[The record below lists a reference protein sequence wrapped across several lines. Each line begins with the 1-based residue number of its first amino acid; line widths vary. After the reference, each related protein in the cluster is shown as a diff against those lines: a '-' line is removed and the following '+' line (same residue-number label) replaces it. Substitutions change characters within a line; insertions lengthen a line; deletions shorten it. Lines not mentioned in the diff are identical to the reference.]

1 MNTYIQHDIKFN
13 RWWLYFKMYEIP
25 MFFVQ
30 SAPTMFR
37 VACRGCH
44 YRFTEL
50 NIQVSVNSTSAKICT
65 LLTPTLSDKQIV
77 QMQFIPEKCQ
87 NNVPNCAKLISSFLQ
102 QADIPWLSRV
112 PLGDSHHWAEKLLLK
127 CLLVMLGTI
136 WRTVAVW
143 FNNNYPN
150 VSKRC

>member
-44 YRFTEL
+44 YRFTEIKYSSISEFYKCQDL
-50 NIQVSVNSTSAKICT
+50 HAFNPN
-65 LLTPTLSDKQIV
+65 KQIV

>member
-1 MNTYIQHDIKFN
+1 MH
-13 RWWLYFKMYEIP
+13 EIP
-25 MFFVQ
+25 RFFVQ

-44 YRFTEL
+44 YRFTE
-50 NIQVSVNSTSAKICT
+50 IIYSSISE
-65 LLTPTLSDKQIV
+65 
-77 QMQFIPEKCQ
+77 FYKCQ
-87 NNVPNCAKLISSFLQ
+87 DLHAFYPQQANSPNALHTWKMSIYVPICAKLISSFVK
-102 QADIPWLSRV
+102 QADIPWKSRV
-112 PLGDSHHWAEKLLLK
+112 PLGDSHHWTEKLLLK
-127 CLLVMLGTI
+127 CLLEMLGPI